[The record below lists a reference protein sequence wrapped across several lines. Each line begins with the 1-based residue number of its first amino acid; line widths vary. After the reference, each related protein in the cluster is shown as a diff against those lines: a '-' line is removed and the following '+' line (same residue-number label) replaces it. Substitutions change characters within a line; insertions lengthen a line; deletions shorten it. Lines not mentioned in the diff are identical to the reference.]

1 MRVGPC
7 QQYNL
12 IETADKIC
20 LTRCKR
26 ICRTADALKKERHI
40 EVATARIVM
49 ALELKI
55 SISLSTDLATNTK
68 INRNPIK
75 HVLHYSLCFTTTF
88 YVLRDLIGI
97 CQKSPP
103 KNLSKYLMIGL
114 SDRTL
119 RRKKIPSS

>member
-26 ICRTADALKKERHI
+26 ICKTADALKKERHI
-40 EVATARIVM
+40 EVATARIVI

-75 HVLHYSLCFTTTF
+75 HVLHYSLCSLCFTTAF
-88 YVLRDLIGI
+88 YVVNGRREQLCWTLFHRDFSEI
-97 CQKSPP
+97 
-103 KNLSKYLMIGL
+103 
-114 SDRTL
+114 
-119 RRKKIPSS
+119 